1 MKTDTINYLCYPKT
15 PLELSKGPS
24 AIELINFFN
33 NKIAKKHH
41 VLFTEMTS
49 NDLDVMLK
57 LPQDYGKKYFDM
69 LCQKDETLFTKKKMA
84 ELNPHDQKNFSV
96 VENLWEVVKNKV
108 TVNLDLF
115 EQKFDAP
122 TQPVEVYFNLFKV
135 NMTPGSDESIEFL
148 DQLLTAERE
157 VDRESLN
164 QDLIA
169 SDIFLS
175 KFVQSI
181 LEYKFKQSAWVSY
194 FLTCLH
200 ISYLCTIFVTRHSWA
215 IILFFTLNV
224 IQESI

>member
-1 MKTDTINYLCYPKT
+1 
-15 PLELSKGPS
+15 
-24 AIELINFFN
+24 
-33 NKIAKKHH
+33 
-41 VLFTEMTS
+41 MTS

-115 EQKFDAP
+115 EQKFNAP

-181 LEYKFKQSAWVSY
+181 LEYKFKQSA
-194 FLTCLH
+194 
-200 ISYLCTIFVTRHSWA
+200 
-215 IILFFTLNV
+215 
-224 IQESI
+224 